1 MKKHHSCFTILAVSV
16 LVTGCASIK
25 ETAKVMWG
33 SSTRALEEA
42 RADGISKTYHCQFDE
57 CFDAVLS
64 LARTESAIYLTS
76 GYEGEKI
83 QPVSDEAKAA
93 QQEQAQAETPVID
106 QESDLFEIFMSNRQK
121 GYLVVMGIV
130 GNVDTTEVGIFFS
143 TYAPGVMKIEISSL
157 SSKAKRKVAEDLFK
171 QLDLKFQIAI

>member
-1 MKKHHSCFTILAVSV
+1 MKKLHNCFLFLLASV
-16 LVTGCASIK
+16 LVTSCAPIK
-25 ETAKVMWG
+25 EIAKVMWG

-57 CFDAVLS
+57 CFDAVLG

-106 QESDLFEIFMSNRQK
+106 QESGLFEIFMNNRQK
-121 GYLVVMGIV
+121 GYLVVMGIA
-130 GNVDTTEVGIFFS
+130 GNVNTTEVGIFFS

-157 SSKAKRKVAEDLFK
+157 SSKAKRKVAEGLFK
-171 QLDLKFQIAI
+171 QLDLKFEATL